1 MLGFRLNK
9 LEIPR
14 DVSIFIKHSCNK
26 DNIMDSKIVKFVVQA
41 AEKYPSRVWEAVNPA
56 ISLDENEEDFIE
68 LREKIDQ

>member
-9 LEIPR
+9 LEISR